1 MHNLGFQRKRR
12 GKENEFRME
21 KLETQRAGR
30 LPGSPPN
37 LETGLTAAQVQ
48 TRIAQGLVNADDG
61 IKTKTEKQ
69 IILENTFTFF
79 NILNF
84 VLALFV
90 LLVGSFKNLL
100 FLGVIFSNTIIG
112 SFQGIRAKRTI
123 DKLSLI
129 SAPKVTVL
137 RDGALQTIAVSE
149 IVLDDVMHLSNGQQI
164 CADAI
169 VCDGEVEVNESLI
182 TGESDPVVK
191 HAGDE
196 LLSGSFI
203 VSGSCYAQV
212 EHIGSE
218 NYANRIA
225 NDAKYIK
232 KAHSEILHSLDF
244 IVKTLGFTLIPIG
257 LLLFSKQFFILHDT
271 LKDAVVSTVAA
282 MLGMIPEGLILLTS
296 VVFAVSVLRL
306 SKYKTL
312 VQDLYCTESLARVDV
327 LCLDKTGT
335 ITEGTM
341 QVDELIPLEGFT
353 EQDMTEAL
361 TALINVLSGDNPTS
375 NAVKARFTGET
386 SWTATETVAFSSA
399 RKWSGASFA
408 AHGTYVMGAGEFILR
423 DRFDALREQTEAYA
437 ARGERVLLLART
449 DNAFL
454 EGKALPD
461 DLQPV
466 GLIAISDKIRAEAPE
481 TLRYFAE
488 QGVTLKV
495 ISGDNAVTVSNIAQ
509 KAGLAG
515 AENYCDASTLETE
528 ADAAAAIEQ
537 YTVFGRVTP
546 QQKLQFV
553 KALKEN
559 GHTVA
564 MTGDGVNDVLALKE
578 ADCSIAMASG
588 SDAARTVSNLV
599 LLDSNFAS
607 MPQVVKEGRR
617 SINNLQRSA
626 SLFLQKTI
634 YSTVLSVLFIFLSA
648 SYPFEPIQLTF
659 ISTLTIGI
667 PSFILALEPNRDRV
681 RGSFLTNVLKKSFP
695 SALTMV
701 LGVLFLCLFQ
711 QPLGLSS
718 EQVSTLSVIVAFTV
732 GFMLMFKLCVPFNAL
747 RGVLFGAMLAAF
759 FLGYIFF
766 MDIFSMVPL
775 SASMLFVLVPLLL
788 VLIVFMVQ
796 TNHFMEHIAE
806 KYTKR
811 FLSDRLFKKHRMQN
825 KKARKEFRRS
835 KQKN

>member
-21 KLETQRAGR
+21 KPETQRAGR

-191 HAGDE
+191 RAGDE

-244 IVKTLGFTLIPIG
+244 IVKTLGLTLIPIG

-361 TALINVLSGDNPTS
+361 TALINVLSDDNPTS
-375 NAVKARFTGET
+375 YAVKARFTGET

-423 DRFDALREQTEAYA
+423 DRFDTLRERTETYA

-449 DNAFL
+449 DSAFL

-681 RGSFLTNVLKKSFP
+681 RGSFLINVLKKSFP

>member
-21 KLETQRAGR
+21 KPETQRAGR

-137 RDGALQTIAVSE
+137 RDSALQTIAVSE

-191 HAGDE
+191 RAGDE

-361 TALINVLSGDNPTS
+361 TALINVLSDDNPTS
-375 NAVKARFTGET
+375 YAVKARFTGET

-423 DRFDALREQTEAYA
+423 DRFDTLREQTEAYA

-449 DNAFL
+449 DSAFL

>member
-1 MHNLGFQRKRR
+1 MDSLDRR
-12 GKENEFRME
+12 
-21 KLETQRAGR
+21 
-30 LPGSPPN
+30 
-37 LETGLTAAQVQ
+37 
-48 TRIAQGLVNADDG
+48 QGLSSEQVAQRVRDGLSNADEG

-129 SAPKVTVL
+129 SAPKASVL
-137 RDGALQTIAVSE
+137 RDGKLQTIPVSG
-149 IVLDDVMHLSNGQQI
+149 IVMNDVLHLSTGQQI

-169 VCDGEVEVNESLI
+169 VLEGEAEVNESLI
-182 TGESDPVVK
+182 TGESDPVLK
-191 HAGDE
+191 RAGDE

-203 VSGSCYAQV
+203 VSGSCYAEV
-212 EHIGSE
+212 EHVGRE

-225 NDAKYIK
+225 NGAKYVK
-232 KAHSEILHSLDF
+232 RTNSEILHSLDF
-244 IVKTLGFTLIPIG
+244 IVKTLGFTLVPIG
-257 LLLFSKQFFILHDT
+257 ILLFCKQFFLLHDT
-271 LKDAVVSTVAA
+271 IREAVVSTVAA
-282 MLGMIPEGLILLTS
+282 ILGMIPEGLILLTS

-306 SKYKTL
+306 SRYKTL

-341 QVDELIPLEGFT
+341 QVDELHPLTGYT
-353 EQDMTEAL
+353 EEDMTAPLKAL
-361 TALINVLSGDNPTS
+361 VQVLTDDKTTY
-375 NAVKARFTGET
+375 NAVKAYFPGG
-386 SWTATETVAFSSA
+386 SDWKAAATVPFSSA
-399 RKWSGASFA
+399 RKWSGAYFGER
-408 AHGTYVMGAGEFILR
+408 GTYVMGAGEFILGE
-423 DRFDALREQTEAYA
+423 RFGALREHTEEYA
-437 ARGERVLLLART
+437 ARGERVLLLAHS
-449 DNAFL
+449 AKPFL
-454 EGKALPD
+454 ENKVLPD
-461 DLQPV
+461 DIESV
-466 GLIAISDKIRAEAPE
+466 GFILISDKIRTEAPQ

-509 KAGLAG
+509 KAGLPH
-515 AENYCDASTLETE
+515 AENYCDATTLHTDEE
-528 ADAAAAIEQ
+528 IAGAIEQ
-537 YTVFGRVTP
+537 YSVFGRVTP
-546 QQKLQFV
+546 QQKLKFV
-553 KALKEN
+553 QALKGH

-634 YSTVLSVLFIFLSA
+634 YSTVLGVLFIFLSA

-659 ISTLTIGI
+659 ISSITIGI
-667 PSFILALEPNRDRV
+667 PSFILALEPNNERIS
-681 RGSFLTNVLKKSFP
+681 GSFLANVLKKSFP
-695 SALTMV
+695 SALTMI
-701 LGVLFLCLFQ
+701 LGVLFLTLFKE
-711 QPLGLSS
+711 PLNLTNP
-718 EQVSTLSVIVAFTV
+718 QVSTLSVIVAFAV
-732 GFMLMFKLCVPFNAL
+732 GFMLMFKLCLPFNAL
-747 RGVLFGAMLAAF
+747 RGALFGTMVAAF
-759 FLGYIFF
+759 FVGYIGC
-766 MDIFSMVPL
+766 MDLVSMVPL
-775 SASMLFVLVPLLL
+775 TAPMLFILIPLLI
-788 VLIVFMVQ
+788 VSVVFMVQ
-796 TNHFMEHIAE
+796 TNHFMEHFAE
-806 KYTKR
+806 HHTRRLLQSRFFQSHRRKR
-811 FLSDRLFKKHRMQN
+811 REAAHKDRHA
-825 KKARKEFRRS
+825 ARRTRRRTEQPSRVRDS
-835 KQKN
+835 KRA

>member
-21 KLETQRAGR
+21 KPETQRAGR

-191 HAGDE
+191 RAGDE

-244 IVKTLGFTLIPIG
+244 IVKTLGLTLIPIG

-361 TALINVLSGDNPTS
+361 TALINVLSDDNPTS

-423 DRFDALREQTEAYA
+423 DRFDTLREQTEAYA

-449 DNAFL
+449 DSAFL

>member
-1 MHNLGFQRKRR
+1 MDNI
-12 GKENEFRME
+12 
-21 KLETQRAGR
+21 ETQRTSRPAR
-30 LPGSPPN
+30 IPPD
-37 LETGLTAAQVQ
+37 LETGLTAEQVQ
-48 TRIAQGLVNADDG
+48 ARRAEGFVNTDDT

-84 VLALFV
+84 VLALFI

-112 SFQGIRAKRTI
+112 SVQGIRAKRTI

-137 RDGALQTIAVSE
+137 RDGALQTVAVSD
-149 IVLDDVMHLSNGQQI
+149 IVLDDIMHLSNGQQI
-164 CADAI
+164 CADAV
-169 VCDGEVEVNESLI
+169 VCDGEAEVNESLI

-191 HAGDE
+191 RAGDT
-196 LLSGSFI
+196 LLSGSFV
-203 VSGSCYAQV
+203 VSGACYAQV

-225 NDAKYIK
+225 NDAKTIK
-232 KAHSEILHSLDF
+232 KSHSEILHSLDF
-244 IVKTLGFTLIPIG
+244 IVKTLGVALIPIG
-257 LLLFSKQFFILHDT
+257 LLLFSKQFFILHDSIQ
-271 LKDAVVSTVAA
+271 DAVVSTVAA

-312 VQDLYCTESLARVDV
+312 VQDLYCSESLARVDV

-353 EQDMTEAL
+353 EADMTAPL
-361 TALINVLSGDNPTS
+361 TALVNVLSDDNPTY
-375 NAVKARFTGET
+375 NAVKSRFSAKSTWHAE
-386 SWTATETVAFSSA
+386 ETVAFSSA
-399 RKWSGASFA
+399 RKWSGATFT

-423 DRFDALREQTEAYA
+423 DRFGALREQTETYA
-437 ARGERVLLLART
+437 ARGARVLLLARA
-449 DNAFL
+449 NSGFL
-454 EGKALPD
+454 ENKTLPL

-466 GLIAISDKIRAEAPE
+466 GLIAISDKIRAEAPQ

-509 KAGLAG
+509 KAGLVG
-515 AENYCDASTLETE
+515 AENYCDASTLQTE
-528 ADAAAAIEQ
+528 LDAAEAIEQ

-626 SLFLQKTI
+626 SLFLQKTL

-659 ISTLTIGI
+659 ISSLTIGI
-667 PSFILALEPNRDRV
+667 PSFILALEPNRDLV
-681 RGSFLTNVLKKSFP
+681 RGNFLTNVLKKAFP
-695 SALTMV
+695 SALTMI
-701 LGVLFLCLFQ
+701 LGVLFLCLFR
-711 QPLGLSS
+711 QPLGLSN
-718 EQVSTLSVIVAFTV
+718 EQVSTLCVIVAFTV
-732 GFMLMFKLCVPFNAL
+732 GFMLMFKLCVPFNVL

-759 FLGYIFF
+759 FLGSLFF
-766 MDIFSMVPL
+766 GEIFS
-775 SASMLFVLVPLLL
+775 LVPLTVPMLIILIPLL
-788 VLIVFMVQ
+788 IVLIVFMVLS
-796 TNHFMEHIAE
+796 NRLLERLAE
-806 KYTKR
+806 KHA
-811 FLSDRLFKKHRMQN
+811 DRLFSGKLFQKHRMQG
-825 KKARKEFRRS
+825 RKSR
-835 KQKN
+835 

>member
-21 KLETQRAGR
+21 KPETQRAGR

-123 DKLSLI
+123 DKISLI

-191 HAGDE
+191 RAGDE

-361 TALINVLSGDNPTS
+361 TALINVLSDDNPTS
-375 NAVKARFTGET
+375 YAVKARFTGET

-423 DRFDALREQTEAYA
+423 DRFDTLREQTEAYA

-449 DNAFL
+449 DSAFL

>member
-1 MHNLGFQRKRR
+1 
-12 GKENEFRME
+12 ME
-21 KLETQRAGR
+21 KPETQRAGR

-191 HAGDE
+191 RVGDE

-244 IVKTLGFTLIPIG
+244 IVKTLGLTLIPIG

-361 TALINVLSGDNPTS
+361 TALINVLSDDNPTS
-375 NAVKARFTGET
+375 YAVKARFTGET

-423 DRFDALREQTEAYA
+423 DRFDTLREQTEAYA

-449 DNAFL
+449 DSAFL

-788 VLIVFMVQ
+788 VLIVCMVQ

>member
-1 MHNLGFQRKRR
+1 
-12 GKENEFRME
+12 ME
-21 KLETQRAGR
+21 KPETQRAGR

-169 VCDGEVEVNESLI
+169 ICDGEVEVNESLI

-191 HAGDE
+191 RAGDE

-361 TALINVLSGDNPTS
+361 TALINVLSDDNPTS

-423 DRFDALREQTEAYA
+423 DHFDTLREQTEAYA

-449 DNAFL
+449 DSAFL

-788 VLIVFMVQ
+788 VLIVFMMQ

-825 KKARKEFRRS
+825 KKTRKEFRRS

>member
-1 MHNLGFQRKRR
+1 MDSLDRR
-12 GKENEFRME
+12 
-21 KLETQRAGR
+21 
-30 LPGSPPN
+30 
-37 LETGLTAAQVQ
+37 
-48 TRIAQGLVNADDG
+48 QGLSSEQVAQRVHDGLSNADEG

-100 FLGVIFSNTIIG
+100 FLGVILSNIIIG

-129 SAPKVTVL
+129 SAPKASVL
-137 RDGALQTIAVSE
+137 RDGKLQTIPVSG
-149 IVLDDVMHLSNGQQI
+149 IVMNDVLHLSTGQQI

-169 VCDGEVEVNESLI
+169 VLDGEAEVNESLI
-182 TGESDPVVK
+182 TGESDPVLK
-191 HAGDE
+191 RAGDE

-203 VSGSCYAQV
+203 VSGSCYAEV
-212 EHIGSE
+212 EHVGRE

-225 NDAKYIK
+225 NGAKYVK
-232 KAHSEILHSLDF
+232 RTNSEILHSLDF
-244 IVKTLGFTLIPIG
+244 IVKTLGFTLVPIG
-257 LLLFSKQFFILHDT
+257 ILLFCKQFFLLHDT
-271 LKDAVVSTVAA
+271 IREAVVSTVAA
-282 MLGMIPEGLILLTS
+282 ILGMIPEGLILLTS

-306 SKYKTL
+306 SRYKTL

-341 QVDELIPLEGFT
+341 QVDELHPLTGYTEEDMTAPLE
-353 EQDMTEAL
+353 AL
-361 TALINVLSGDNPTS
+361 VQVLTDDNPTY
-375 NAVKARFTGET
+375 NAVKAYFPGG
-386 SWTATETVAFSSA
+386 SDWKAAATVPFSSA
-399 RKWSGASFA
+399 RKWSGAYFGER
-408 AHGTYVMGAGEFILR
+408 GTYVMGAGEFILGE
-423 DRFDALREQTEAYA
+423 RFGALREHTEEYA
-437 ARGERVLLLART
+437 ARGERVLLLAHS
-449 DNAFL
+449 AKPFL
-454 EGKALPD
+454 ENKALPD
-461 DLQPV
+461 DIEPV
-466 GLIAISDKIRAEAPE
+466 GFILISDKIRTEAPQ

-509 KAGLAG
+509 KAGLPH
-515 AENYCDASTLETE
+515 AENYCDATTLHTDEE
-528 ADAAAAIEQ
+528 IAGAIEQ
-537 YTVFGRVTP
+537 YSVFGRVTP
-546 QQKLQFV
+546 QQKLKFV
-553 KALKEN
+553 QALKDH

-634 YSTVLSVLFIFLSA
+634 YSTVLGVLFIFLSA

-659 ISTLTIGI
+659 ISSITIGI
-667 PSFILALEPNRDRV
+667 PSFILALEPNNERIS
-681 RGSFLTNVLKKSFP
+681 GSFLANVLKKSFP
-695 SALTMV
+695 SALTMI
-701 LGVLFLCLFQ
+701 LGVLFLTLFKG
-711 QPLGLSS
+711 PLNLTNP
-718 EQVSTLSVIVAFTV
+718 QVSTLSVIVAFAV
-732 GFMLMFKLCVPFNAL
+732 GFMLMFKLCLPFNAL
-747 RGVLFGAMLAAF
+747 RGALFGTMVTAF
-759 FLGYIFF
+759 FVGYIGC
-766 MDIFSMVPL
+766 MDLVSMVPL
-775 SASMLFVLVPLLL
+775 TAPMLFILIPLLI
-788 VLIVFMVQ
+788 VSIVFMVQ
-796 TNHFMEHIAE
+796 TNHFMEHFAE
-806 KYTKR
+806 HHTRRLLQSRFFQNHRRKR
-811 FLSDRLFKKHRMQN
+811 REAAHKDRHA
-825 KKARKEFRRS
+825 ARRTRRRTEQPSRVRDS
-835 KQKN
+835 KRA

>member
-1 MHNLGFQRKRR
+1 MHNLCFQRKRR

-21 KLETQRAGR
+21 KPETQRAGR

-191 HAGDE
+191 RAGDE

-244 IVKTLGFTLIPIG
+244 IVKTLGLTLIPIG

-361 TALINVLSGDNPTS
+361 TALINVLSDDNPTS
-375 NAVKARFTGET
+375 YAVKARFTGET

-423 DRFDALREQTEAYA
+423 DRFDTLRERTETYA

-449 DNAFL
+449 DSAFL

>member
-21 KLETQRAGR
+21 KPETQRAGR

-191 HAGDE
+191 RAGDE

-244 IVKTLGFTLIPIG
+244 IVKTLGLTLIPIG

-361 TALINVLSGDNPTS
+361 TALINVLSDDNPTS
-375 NAVKARFTGET
+375 YAVKARFTGET

-423 DRFDALREQTEAYA
+423 DRFDTLRERTVTYA

-449 DNAFL
+449 DSAFL

>member
-1 MHNLGFQRKRR
+1 MDSLDRR
-12 GKENEFRME
+12 
-21 KLETQRAGR
+21 
-30 LPGSPPN
+30 
-37 LETGLTAAQVQ
+37 
-48 TRIAQGLVNADDG
+48 QGLSSEQVAQRVRDGLSNADEG

-129 SAPKVTVL
+129 SAPKASVL
-137 RDGALQTIAVSE
+137 RDGKLQTIPVSG
-149 IVLDDVMHLSNGQQI
+149 IVMNDVLHLSTGQQI

-169 VCDGEVEVNESLI
+169 VLEGEAEVNESLI
-182 TGESDPVVK
+182 TGESDPVLK
-191 HAGDE
+191 RAGDE

-203 VSGSCYAQV
+203 VSGSCYAEV
-212 EHIGSE
+212 EHVGRE

-225 NDAKYIK
+225 NGAKYVK
-232 KAHSEILHSLDF
+232 RTNSEILHSLDF
-244 IVKTLGFTLIPIG
+244 IVKTLGFTLVPIG
-257 LLLFSKQFFILHDT
+257 ILLFCKQFFLLHDT
-271 LKDAVVSTVAA
+271 IREAVVSTVAA
-282 MLGMIPEGLILLTS
+282 ILGMIPEGLILLTS

-306 SKYKTL
+306 SRYKTL

-341 QVDELIPLEGFT
+341 QVDELHPLTGYT
-353 EQDMTEAL
+353 EEDMTAPLKAL
-361 TALINVLSGDNPTS
+361 VQVLTDDNPTY
-375 NAVKARFTGET
+375 NAVKAYFPGG
-386 SWTATETVAFSSA
+386 SDWKAAATVPFSSA
-399 RKWSGASFA
+399 RKWSGAYFGER
-408 AHGTYVMGAGEFILR
+408 GTYVMGAGEFILGE
-423 DRFDALREQTEAYA
+423 RFGALREHTEEYA
-437 ARGERVLLLART
+437 ARGERVLLLAHS
-449 DNAFL
+449 AKPFL
-454 EGKALPD
+454 ENKVLPD
-461 DLQPV
+461 DIEPV
-466 GLIAISDKIRAEAPE
+466 GFILISDKIRTEAPQ

-509 KAGLAG
+509 KAGLPH
-515 AENYCDASTLETE
+515 AENYCDATTLHTDEE
-528 ADAAAAIEQ
+528 IAGAIEQ
-537 YTVFGRVTP
+537 YSVFGRVTP
-546 QQKLQFV
+546 QQKLKFV
-553 KALKEN
+553 QALKDH

-634 YSTVLSVLFIFLSA
+634 YSTVLGVLFIFLSA

-659 ISTLTIGI
+659 ISSITIGI
-667 PSFILALEPNRDRV
+667 PSFILALEPNNERIS
-681 RGSFLTNVLKKSFP
+681 GSFLANVLKKSFP
-695 SALTMV
+695 SALTMI
-701 LGVLFLCLFQ
+701 LGVLFLTLFKG
-711 QPLGLSS
+711 PLNLTNP
-718 EQVSTLSVIVAFTV
+718 QVSTLSVIVAFAV
-732 GFMLMFKLCVPFNAL
+732 GFMLMFKLCLPFNAL
-747 RGVLFGAMLAAF
+747 RGALFGTMVAAF
-759 FLGYIFF
+759 FVGYIGC
-766 MDIFSMVPL
+766 MDLVSMVPL
-775 SASMLFVLVPLLL
+775 TAPMLFILIPLLI
-788 VLIVFMVQ
+788 VSIVFMMQ
-796 TNHFMEHIAE
+796 TNHFMEHFAE
-806 KYTKR
+806 RHTRRLLQSRFFQNHRRKR
-811 FLSDRLFKKHRMQN
+811 REAAHKDRHA
-825 KKARKEFRRS
+825 ARRTRRRTEQPS
-835 KQKN
+835 RVRDGKRA

>member
-21 KLETQRAGR
+21 KPETQRAGR

-169 VCDGEVEVNESLI
+169 VCDGAVEVNESLM

-191 HAGDE
+191 RAGDE

-361 TALINVLSGDNPTS
+361 TALINVLSDDNPTS
-375 NAVKARFTGET
+375 YAVKARFTGET

-423 DRFDALREQTEAYA
+423 DRFDTLRERTEAYA

-449 DNAFL
+449 DSAFL

>member
-21 KLETQRAGR
+21 KPETQRAGR

-191 HAGDE
+191 RAGDE

-361 TALINVLSGDNPTS
+361 TALINVLSDDNPTS

-423 DRFDALREQTEAYA
+423 DRFDTLREQTEAYA

-449 DNAFL
+449 DSAFL

>member
-21 KLETQRAGR
+21 KPETQRAGR

-191 HAGDE
+191 RAGDE

-361 TALINVLSGDNPTS
+361 TALINVLSDDNPTS

-399 RKWSGASFA
+399 RKWSGASFV

-423 DRFDALREQTEAYA
+423 DRFDTLREQTEAYA

-449 DNAFL
+449 DSAFL

>member
-1 MHNLGFQRKRR
+1 MDSLDRR
-12 GKENEFRME
+12 
-21 KLETQRAGR
+21 
-30 LPGSPPN
+30 
-37 LETGLTAAQVQ
+37 
-48 TRIAQGLVNADDG
+48 QGLSSEQVAQRVRDGLSNADEG

-100 FLGVIFSNTIIG
+100 FLGVIFSNITIG

-129 SAPKVTVL
+129 SAPKASVL
-137 RDGALQTIAVSE
+137 RDGKLQTIPVSG
-149 IVLDDVMHLSNGQQI
+149 IVMNDVLHLSTGQQI

-169 VCDGEVEVNESLI
+169 VLEGEAEVNESLI
-182 TGESDPVVK
+182 TGESDPVLK
-191 HAGDE
+191 RASDE

-203 VSGSCYAQV
+203 VSGSCYAEV
-212 EHIGSE
+212 EHVGRE

-225 NDAKYIK
+225 NGAKYVK
-232 KAHSEILHSLDF
+232 RTNSEILHSLDF
-244 IVKTLGFTLIPIG
+244 IVKTLGFTLVPIG
-257 LLLFSKQFFILHDT
+257 ILLFCKQFFLLHDT
-271 LKDAVVSTVAA
+271 IREAVVSTVAA
-282 MLGMIPEGLILLTS
+282 ILGMIPEGLILLTS

-306 SKYKTL
+306 SRYKTL

-341 QVDELIPLEGFT
+341 QVDELHPLTGYT
-353 EQDMTEAL
+353 EEDMTAPLKAL
-361 TALINVLSGDNPTS
+361 VQVLTDDNPTY
-375 NAVKARFTGET
+375 NAVKAYFPGG
-386 SWTATETVAFSSA
+386 SDWKAAATVPFSSA
-399 RKWSGASFA
+399 RKWSGAYFGER
-408 AHGTYVMGAGEFILR
+408 GTYVMGAGEFILGE
-423 DRFDALREQTEAYA
+423 RFGALREHTEEYA
-437 ARGERVLLLART
+437 ARGERVLLLAHS
-449 DNAFL
+449 AKPFL
-454 EGKALPD
+454 ENKVLPD
-461 DLQPV
+461 DIEPV
-466 GLIAISDKIRAEAPE
+466 GFILISDKIRTEAPQ

-509 KAGLAG
+509 KAGLPH
-515 AENYCDASTLETE
+515 AENYCDATTLHTDEE
-528 ADAAAAIEQ
+528 IAGAIEQ
-537 YTVFGRVTP
+537 YSVFGRVTP
-546 QQKLQFV
+546 QQKLKFV
-553 KALKEN
+553 QALKDH

-634 YSTVLSVLFIFLSA
+634 YSTVLGVLFIFLSA

-659 ISTLTIGI
+659 ISSITIGI
-667 PSFILALEPNRDRV
+667 PSFILALEPNNERIS
-681 RGSFLTNVLKKSFP
+681 GSFLANVLKKSFP
-695 SALTMV
+695 SALTMI
-701 LGVLFLCLFQ
+701 LGVLFLTLFKG
-711 QPLGLSS
+711 PLNLTNP
-718 EQVSTLSVIVAFTV
+718 QVSTLSVIVAFAV
-732 GFMLMFKLCVPFNAL
+732 GFMLMFKLCLPFNAL
-747 RGVLFGAMLAAF
+747 RGALFGTMVAAF
-759 FLGYIFF
+759 FVGYIGC
-766 MDIFSMVPL
+766 MDLVSMVPL
-775 SASMLFVLVPLLL
+775 TAPMLFILIPLLI
-788 VLIVFMVQ
+788 VSIVFMVQ
-796 TNHFMEHIAE
+796 TNHFMEHFAE
-806 KYTKR
+806 RHTRRLLQSRFFQNHRRKR
-811 FLSDRLFKKHRMQN
+811 REAAHKDRHA
-825 KKARKEFRRS
+825 ARRTRRRTEQPS
-835 KQKN
+835 RVRDGKRA